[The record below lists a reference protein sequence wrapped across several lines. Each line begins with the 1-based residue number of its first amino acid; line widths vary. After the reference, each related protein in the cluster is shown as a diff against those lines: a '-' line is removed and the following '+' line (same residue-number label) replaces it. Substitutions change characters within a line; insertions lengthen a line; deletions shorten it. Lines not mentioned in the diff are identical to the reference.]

1 MDLNLIQIIR
11 KKRKCVLMTKV
22 ERKYLLFLLKNQKA
36 PFVFVEIIQ
45 KQECFFAFLNI
56 KSEEILLRAFLAK
69 SKNIFLIN
77 NKIAIKYRKKQIIEL
92 K

>member
-1 MDLNLIQIIR
+1 
-11 KKRKCVLMTKV
+11 MTKV

-45 KQECFFAFLNI
+45 KQERFFAFLNI
-56 KSEEILLRAFLAK
+56 KSEEILLRAFLVK